1 MKNIVM
7 IIIILSFTLFLS
19 AEEILVSIKNPDNQ
33 ILKWVED
40 QNIEITRSQK
50 NELLDIIINEKQL
63 VYLQNKQYQF
73 DILSTEEQR
82 LRDIAGYRNYE
93 EVTTELQLIA
103 STYPAITQLTSL
115 GNSTC
120 HDYYLEGDTDYSDF
134 QFDVWCLKLSDN
146 VQVNEDEPN
155 VFFAAEIHAREPIS
169 LEVDMHILNYLVS
182 NYGVIDSV
190 TAWIDSTQIWFI
202 PLMNPDGHKLVTEG
216 WHTYHR
222 KNMLDNNANGLPDYS
237 TADGVDLNRNFGYV
251 WGNNG
256 TSNDP
261 NSSIYHG
268 PNEWSEQESVFARDL
283 IYTHKFYAG
292 ITYHSYGQYVLYP
305 LGHLPGACSYDH
317 EIMDEL
323 AVDMAATIPL
333 IGGGGYYTSRQAVD
347 FGYTCQGTMGD
358 WGYAEQRIFAYTIEL
373 ATTFI
378 PPEIQVNQICEDNLQ
393 AALIML
399 DRVNYSTV
407 TGLITDGNDEPLVAE
422 VYVTEIDSVSG
433 MSSVEPVRS
442 DSTFGRY
449 YRLLLP
455 GEYTFTFYNSNDEQI
470 IVNNVLVSENFVT
483 NLDINFNETETENF
497 QLTVGNFQ
505 LSNYPNPFSLE
516 TTISFSLTNEST
528 EENIEITIYNI
539 KGQKVKQ
546 LVINSANNFSAG
558 HHSIVWDG
566 KDYNDKPV
574 SNGIYFYHIK
584 AGNFIKTK
592 KMILLR

>member
-1 MKNIVM
+1 MKYL
-7 IIIILSFTLFLS
+7 ILFFILFSVISLS
-19 AEEILVSIKNPDNQ
+19 ANEILVSVKNPDKSVV
-33 ILKWVED
+33 KWVEE
-40 QNIEITRSQK
+40 QNIEIIIFQK
-50 NELLDIIINEKQL
+50 DELLDIIINEKQL
-63 VYLQNKQYQF
+63 AYLQQNRYDF
-73 DILSTEEQR
+73 EILSTEEQR
-82 LRDIAGYRNYE
+82 LRDIPGYRNYE

-103 STYPAITQLTSL
+103 LTHPSITQLTSL

-120 HDYYLEGDTDYSDF
+120 YDYYLEGDDDYSDF
-134 QFDVWCLKLSDN
+134 QFEVWCLKLSDN
-146 VQVNEDEPN
+146 PEVNEDEPN
-155 VFFAAEIHAREPIS
+155 IFFAAEIHAREPIS
-169 LEVDMHILNYLVS
+169 LEVDMYILNYLVS

-222 KNMLDNNANGLPDYS
+222 KNMRDNNANGIPDYS

-251 WGNNG
+251 WGDNG
-256 TSNDP
+256 ASNDP
-261 NSSIYHG
+261 NSSLYHG

-283 IYTHKFYAG
+283 IYTHKFFAG

-317 EIMDEL
+317 EIMDDL
-323 AVDMAATIPL
+323 AVDMATTIPR
-333 IGGGGYYTSRQAVD
+333 INGGGYYTPMQAVD

-358 WGYAEQRIFAYTIEL
+358 WGYAEQRIFSFTIEL

-378 PPEIQVNQICEDNLQ
+378 PPESQVDQICEDNLQ

-407 TGLITDGNDEPLVAE
+407 TGLITDENDEPIIAE
-422 VYVTEIDSVSG
+422 IYVTEIDSVGG
-433 MSSVEPVRS
+433 MTSVEPVRS

-455 GEYTFTFYNSNDEQI
+455 GNYTFTFHNSNDEQI
-470 IVNNVLVSENFVT
+470 IVNNVTVSENFVT
-483 NLDINFNETETENF
+483 ILDISFDGTETENF
-497 QLTVGNFQ
+497 PLTVGNFQ
-505 LSNYPNPFSLE
+505 LSNYPNPFNPT
-516 TTISFSLTNEST
+516 TTISFSVAQTSSFVNVE
-528 EENIEITIYNI
+528 IYNI

-546 LVINSANNFSAG
+546 LVNEVLPAG
-558 HHSIVWDG
+558 KHIAVWNG
-566 KDYNDKPV
+566 KDDNGKPAA
-574 SNGIYFYHIK
+574 SGIYFYHIK